1 MSKLSTSAP
10 GKGGTKSVIV
20 ADDINCISLGT
31 AVPPCE
37 CKDMDAAF
45 LDKLLL
51 AQKAYGKKFR
61 INSAF
66 RSIVHEKSNGRNG
79 LSSHCKGLAV
89 DISAVSH
96 SERLFIVAAL
106 IIMGFRRIGIS
117 RTFIHV
123 DDDTSKAPSLWL
135 YDRQNFK
142 ITF

>member
-10 GKGGTKSVIV
+10 DKGETKSAIV

-31 AVPPCE
+31 AYPPCE

-51 AQKAYGKKFR
+51 AQKAYGKKFH
-61 INSAF
+61 ITSAF
-66 RSIVHEKSNGRNG
+66 RSLAHEKFKGRNG

-89 DISAVSH
+89 DISAVAH
-96 SERLFIVAAL
+96 NERLFIVAAL

-123 DDDTSKAPSLWL
+123 DDDTSKVPSLWL
-135 YDRQNFK
+135 YDRQNNK